1 MHGIRGALGVLCVAS
16 LSRRCGRSSLLRR
29 MSEASPQRAG
39 HGHAATGSLTLAAL
53 GVVYGDIGTS
63 PLYALQTVFAEH
75 HGAVAPTHE
84 GIFGVLSMVF
94 WSITLVVSIRFVGFI
109 MRADNQGEGGIL
121 ALVALIR
128 GTKKLEQRS
137 RTTLIIL
144 GLFGVGLFY
153 GDAMLTPAI
162 SVLSAVEGVE
172 IAAPSLESIILP
184 ATLGVIIGLFAI
196 QRHGTAAVGR
206 LFGPVMILWFT
217 ALSVSGISHILDHPQ
232 ILGALSPTHAI
243 GFAIDRPGTTF
254 IALGAVVLTIT
265 GAEALYADMG
275 HFGRIP
281 ITRAWFFA
289 VFPALILN
297 YFGQGALIYNDPS
310 TISNPFY
317 LMFPGWAQIPMVI
330 LATAATLIA
339 SQAVISGA
347 FSVTRQAVRLGY
359 LPRVSIR
366 HTAESAEGQIYIPA
380 VNWAL
385 LVAVIALVLVTGAS
399 AQLTAA
405 YGIAVTGTLLI
416 DSLLFLTIARLRWGT
431 RPQLIALGAVAFMG
445 VDLTFLAANLSKI
458 AHGGWI
464 PVTVG
469 SLVFFALW
477 SWRSGSR
484 QLTAKRM
491 KMEGPVG
498 TFLDQAHRGPKGVRR
513 VPGAA
518 VYMSPGIETTPLA
531 LRATLDHVGV
541 LHETVLIVSVK
552 TADTPY
558 VAEADRLFI
567 DDLGDRDDGISY
579 AELTFGFMEAPDV
592 TGVLGRRRKEFE
604 RAGVK
609 VHPYTATFFVSQVAV
624 RAPGGGLRRLPAKL
638 FTIMNRNAS
647 SSVEFYRLPPERVL
661 SVGARIDI

>member
-1 MHGIRGALGVLCVAS
+1 MNAAPSGQRYERTHAVAK
-16 LSRRCGRSSLLRR
+16 
-29 MSEASPQRAG
+29 
-39 HGHAATGSLTLAAL
+39 GSLTLAAL

-63 PLYALQTVFAEH
+63 PLYALQTVFSEH
-75 HGAVAPTHE
+75 HGAVTPTTE

-128 GTKKLEQRS
+128 GTGKLTRRS
-137 RTTLIIL
+137 RTILITL

-153 GDAMLTPAI
+153 GDAILTPAI

-172 IAAPSLESIILP
+172 IAAPSLKEFILP
-184 ATLGVIIGLFAI
+184 ATLVVIVGLFAI

-206 LFGPVMILWFT
+206 LFGPIMILWFA
-217 ALSVSGISHILDHPQ
+217 ALSVSGISHILQSPE
-232 ILGALSPTHAI
+232 ILKALSPTYAI
-243 GFAIDRPGTTF
+243 QFAIDRPGTTF

-275 HFGRIP
+275 HFGRVP
-281 ITRAWFFA
+281 IARAWFVA

-297 YFGQGALIYNDPS
+297 YFGQGALLLDDRAA
-310 TISNPFY
+310 ISNPFY
-317 LMFPGWAQIPMVI
+317 LMFPGWAQIPMIV

-347 FSVTRQAVRLGY
+347 YSVTRQAVRLGY

-366 HTAESAEGQIYIPA
+366 HTAVTEEGQIYIPA

-385 LVAVIALVLVTGAS
+385 LVAVVALVLLAGAS
-399 AQLTAA
+399 AKLTAA

-431 RPQLIALGAVAFMG
+431 SPRLIALGVVAFIG
-445 VDLTFLAANLSKI
+445 VDLIFLSANLSKLV
-458 AHGGWI
+458 HGGWI
-464 PVTVG
+464 PVSIG
-469 SLVFFALW
+469 SIVFLCLW
-477 SWRSGSR
+477 SWARGTR
-484 QLTAKRM
+484 RLAAERM
-491 KMEGPVG
+491 KIEGPVER
-498 TFLDQAHRGPKGVRR
+498 FLEQAHRGPKGVRR

-518 VYMSPGIETTPLA
+518 VYLSPGIETTPLA

-541 LHETVLIVSVK
+541 LHETVLIVTVK
-552 TADTPY
+552 TTDTPY
-558 VAEADRLFI
+558 VDEADRLRI
-567 DDLGDRDDGISY
+567 DDLGDATDGISY
-579 AELTFGFMEAPDV
+579 AELAFGFMEEPDI
-592 TGVLGRRRKEFE
+592 TGVLGRRWKEFE
-604 RAGVK
+604 SAGVK
-609 VHPYTATFFVSQVAV
+609 VHPYTATFFVSQVTV
-624 RAPGGGLRRLPAKL
+624 RAPGGGLRRIPAKL
-638 FTIMNRNAS
+638 FALMARNAS